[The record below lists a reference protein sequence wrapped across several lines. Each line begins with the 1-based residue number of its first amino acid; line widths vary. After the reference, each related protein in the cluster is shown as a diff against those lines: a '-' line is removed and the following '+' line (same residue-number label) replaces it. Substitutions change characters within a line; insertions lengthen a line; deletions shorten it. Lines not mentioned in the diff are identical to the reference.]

1 MSSVWALWFVSLV
14 IAGAAILIMIALLC
28 GRMVKAW
35 TGRARA
41 VERERII
48 PLLLRPD
55 GKAWLERRPDIVTEV
70 AVELIQLV
78 RGSDRDRFIETAIRM
93 GVPARLRRRLRDA
106 SPRIRM
112 EAAEALA
119 EFPDERSVEML
130 HKALRDSN
138 SDVRLTAA
146 LSLAAL
152 GRAPPPRA
160 LVDLLGIGTSENSL
174 LAVGLFRD
182 IAVQRPDE
190 VKALLLAEGVPAG
203 AKAAAIEALSSSAD
217 YTLVPLI
224 ATLAQTADPDDPA
237 LPRYLRA
244 LGWFGHPAAEAAIRR
259 CLGVPSREVRAA
271 AAEAAGRI
279 GLASLAERLKL
290 LLADPEWSVR
300 YRAAEALTRVGPD
313 GVRLLRD
320 AAGTRSEPA
329 RTAAALTMA
338 ERGLA

>member
-1 MSSVWALWFVSLV
+1 
-14 IAGAAILIMIALLC
+14 MIALLV
-28 GRMVKAW
+28 GRVIKAW
-35 TGRARA
+35 TGRAHA

-48 PLLLRPD
+48 PLLLRPE
-55 GKAWLERRPDIVTEV
+55 GRAWLERRPDIVTEV

-106 SPRIRM
+106 SPRLRM

-119 EFPDERSVEML
+119 EFHDERSVEML
-130 HKALRDSN
+130 HKALRDWN
-138 SDVRLTAA
+138 RGVRLTAA

-152 GRAPPPRA
+152 GRAPAPRI
-160 LVDLLGIGTSENSL
+160 LVDLLGIGTRENSL

-182 IAVQRPDE
+182 IAGRRPDE
-190 VKALLLAEGVPAG
+190 VKALILDDEVPAG

-217 YTLVPLI
+217 YALVPLI
-224 ATLAQTADPDDPA
+224 ATLAETADPDDPA

-244 LGWFGHPAAEAAIRR
+244 LGWFGHPAAEPAIKR
-259 CLGVPSREVRAA
+259 CLGVPYRDVRAA
-271 AAEAAGRI
+271 AAEAAGKI

-290 LLADPEWSVR
+290 LLSDREWWVR

-313 GVRLLRD
+313 GVRLLRET
-320 AAGTRSEPA
+320 AGTAAEPA
-329 RTAAALTMA
+329 RSAAALTMA
-338 ERGLA
+338 ERGLS